1 MIDYWMPLCRG
12 QRTCG
17 VGARVHGRRLTARH
31 HLRVRTVHTLL
42 DLDIQP
48 LMPADV
54 RDVDDRG
61 GQTGACQKFPNPI
74 QIRSKLAR
82 SIREKASLHA
92 NKISLP
98 TASAMAT
105 AGT

>member
-1 MIDYWMPLCRG
+1 MSLCRG

-31 HLRVRTVHTLL
+31 HLRVRTIHTLL

-54 RDVDDRG
+54 RNVDDRG
-61 GQTGACQKFPNPI
+61 GKTGACHKFPNPI
-74 QIRSKLAR
+74 QIRSKLSHKYSR
-82 SIREKASLHA
+82 KASLHA